1 MTDTL
6 VSETYLYIDGIGA
19 LAQYESYLTH
29 ERGILL
35 FVRDYKTTQLEKLLS
50 TKPCNKAE
58 IERLVADI
66 NFLNS
71 KS

>member
-1 MTDTL
+1 MADTL

-35 FVRDYKTTQLEKLLS
+35 FVKDYKTTQLDKLLL

-66 NFLNS
+66 IF
-71 KS
+71 